1 MDRKIHNLCCTHDLF
16 SVILHNTWG
25 GGGGGYIYSTVQKYR
40 VYIHAHIYVYIY
52 IYIYIYICACVFIC
66 FISTTICPPPHP
78 PPPPFTPTKK
88 ERKRVQVYQKATI
101 NLIMNNLLVSVV
113 FVFLA
118 KHSRICSTVLA
129 LVFIISKHIHMYNSS
144 SVRLA
149 PPWEP
154 QTSFLQLP
162 SCVPGWN
169 PNHLFSDWLPGSLG
183 GISQS
188 RGLWR
193 PIKWM

>member
-1 MDRKIHNLCCTHDLF
+1 MSYIITHRWTGKFTIYVAHMICFQSFYIIH
-16 SVILHNTWG
+16 G
-25 GGGGGYIYSTVQKYR
+25 GGGGGLHLLYSAKIPCIYTC
-40 VYIHAHIYVYIY
+40 
-52 IYIYIYICACVFIC
+52 IYICACVFIC
-66 FISTTICPPPHP
+66 FISTTICPPPPTLPPHPLP
-78 PPPPFTPTKK
+78 PPKKK

-113 FVFLA
+113 FVFLV

-193 PIKWM
+193 PIK

>member
-1 MDRKIHNLCCTHDLF
+1 M
-16 SVILHNTWG
+16 G
-25 GGGGGYIYSTVQKYR
+25 GGRGGEGGATSTLQCKNT
-40 VYIHAHIYVYIY
+40 VYIY
-52 IYIYIYICACVFIC
+52 MHIYMYIYICACVFIC
-66 FISTTICPPPHP
+66 FISTTICPPPPNLPPHPLP
-78 PPPPFTPTKK
+78 PPKKK

-113 FVFLA
+113 FVFLV

-193 PIKWM
+193 PIK